1 MELRSLRED
10 LADYQELKQNLTLA
24 QVSVH
29 YLLFS
34 ALHLPL
40 SKKKN
45 PTFSHHF
52 TCISMLSD
60 QICLYVLVL
69 RKCLG
74 VSGSR
79 SCVCAVQTEADEMRR
94 QVEDEAA
101 QRELCEFQL
110 EKLRMQVLGMRTSA

>member
-34 ALHLPL
+34 SLQ
-40 SKKKN
+40 KKT